1 MAMTPERESVASPEA
16 ALSPPQRRR
25 VHADF
30 IIAPVILMLCGV
42 VFSLTL
48 TFDTIPAALAQ
59 GMGPAAFPRLL
70 LGVIVLLAL
79 TLAWSARGRT
89 DEVREPIP
97 PMVYLTAA
105 AMVAF
110 MGLLWLAGTI
120 VAMCAAV
127 IGMGALWGERRWTL
141 LVASGVGLALSIY
154 VLFTKGFGIQ
164 LPSGLLGNRLF

>member
-1 MAMTPERESVASPEA
+1 MVMIPESGSVAPSEA
-16 ALSPPQRRR
+16 PPGPQRRR

-30 IIAPVILMLCGV
+30 IIALVILILCGI
-42 VFSLTL
+42 VFGLTL
-48 TFDTIPAALAQ
+48 TFDTVPAALTQ

-79 TLAWSARGRT
+79 VLAWLARGRT

-120 VAMCAAV
+120 VAMGAAV
-127 IGMGALWGERRWTL
+127 IGMGALWGERRWPL
-141 LVASGVGLALSIY
+141 LVVSGVGLALSIY
-154 VLFTKGFGIQ
+154 FLFTKGFGIQ
-164 LPSGLLGNRLF
+164 LPSGLLGDWLF